1 MNFHNGSV
9 NLVDLENLSSVY
21 DFKELSALSKFQ

>member
-9 NLVDLENLSSVY
+9 NLVDLENLGSVY
-21 DFKELSALSKFQ
+21 DFKELSALSKF